1 MVHRI
6 PLPGSVPP
14 SSSASQLLSFSR
26 EMSYSG
32 KKGTAE
38 PQTGKRVPSAKAS
51 TKPSFLSI
59 PADIDK
65 DPVAL
70 MQLASKLSLD
80 SGNFVDTKFYAFSR
94 RNTSGAIYAPK
105 AIYANSWMLRAKSPQ
120 YFENRM
126 SYLPHAVPV
135 SLKSNIYMQCSSEAM
150 MPTVPSAL

>member
-1 MVHRI
+1 M
-6 PLPGSVPP
+6 
-14 SSSASQLLSFSR
+14 A
-26 EMSYSG
+26 YSG

-38 PQTGKRVPSAKAS
+38 PQIGKKGSSAKAS
-51 TKPSFLSI
+51 TKPSVLSI

-94 RNTSGAIYAPK
+94 RNASGAIYAPK

-126 SYLPHAVPV
+126 SHFPV
-135 SLKSNIYMQCSSEAM
+135 LCPSLYN
-150 MPTVPSAL
+150 